1 MIGWL
6 RRFPEPVKRFLRPVY
21 YFSRRSWR
29 RTKRWWRRT
38 FGPKTGR
45 SRMVRIYEGFV
56 PGWLKVRLSPI
67 ILGRRQRRAA
77 RRRAS
82 KPPEEVWAAQRLAL
96 AGDRRLTPLTYF
108 PGGIQ
113 NPYLRLLY
121 SRVAEVGFDAQ
132 PLGGLPALDA
142 ASGEDVFHLHWTRVF
157 QVGVGSEKEAAEQS
171 NSHLRRIEGFVER
184 GGRLLWSVHEVL
196 PHDCAYPEVEVAL
209 RRRLVEMAAGVHV
222 LHSSTPAETAD
233 HYPLDPAKTFV
244 VEHPLYS
251 SVYPDYVTRDSARH
265 LLGIADDEVILLG
278 FGAIRPYKGFD
289 RLVRAVPRLRAE
301 TGLPIRVM
309 VAGPTY
315 KAVDN
320 APLIEAVEAIEGASL
335 VDAAVPDEYVQVLF
349 RAADVVVL
357 PYRKVLNSGVLMLA
371 LTFGCP
377 SVAPENPVTGDTIA
391 SGLVHLFEATSDDDL
406 RRAIVEAVARRDEQ
420 GLAPAYAARY
430 DHVTIAGQFAEQ
442 IDTRLRREEAP

>member
-6 RRFPEPVKRFLRPVY
+6 RRLPEPFKRFLRPIY
-21 YFSRRSWR
+21 YFFRRSWR
-29 RTKRWWRRT
+29 RTGRWWRRT

-56 PGWLKVRLSPI
+56 PGWLKVRVSPV
-67 ILGRRQRRAA
+67 ILRRRQRRAA
-77 RRRAS
+77 RKRAS
-82 KPPEEVWAAQRLAL
+82 QTPEEVWAAQRLAL
-96 AGDRRLTPLTYF
+96 AGDRRLTEFAYF

-121 SRVAEVGFDAQ
+121 SRVAEVGFDARA
-132 PLGGLPALDA
+132 LGGLPTLDTA
-142 ASGEDVFHLHWTRVF
+142 TGEGVFHLHWTRVF
-157 QVGVGSEKEAAEQS
+157 QVGVGSEREAADQS
-171 NSHLRRIEGFVER
+171 TSHLRRIESFVER

-196 PHDCAYPEVEVAL
+196 PHDCAYPDVEAAL
-209 RRRLVEMAAGVHV
+209 RRRLVELAAGVHV
-222 LHSSTPAETAD
+222 LHGSTAAETAEL
-233 HYPLDPAKTFV
+233 YPLDPAKTFV

-251 SVYPDYVTRDSARH
+251 SVYPDYVTRDSARR
-265 LLGIADDEVILLG
+265 LLGITDDEVVLLG

-289 RLVRAVPRLRAE
+289 RLVKAVPRLRAE

-320 APLIEAVEAIEGASL
+320 APLIEAIEAIEGASL

-349 RAADVVVL
+349 RAADVAVL
-357 PYRKVLNSGVLMLA
+357 PYRRVLNSGVLMLA

-377 SVAPENPVTGDTIA
+377 SVAPQNPVTDDTIA
-391 SGLVHLFEATSDDDL
+391 SGLVHLYEASSDEAL
-406 RRAIVEAVARRDEQ
+406 HRAIIEAVARRGER
-420 GLAPAYAARY
+420 GLDPAYADRY
-430 DHVTIAGQFAEQ
+430 DHVTIAGQFAEE
-442 IDTRLRREEAP
+442 IDTRLRQQEAP